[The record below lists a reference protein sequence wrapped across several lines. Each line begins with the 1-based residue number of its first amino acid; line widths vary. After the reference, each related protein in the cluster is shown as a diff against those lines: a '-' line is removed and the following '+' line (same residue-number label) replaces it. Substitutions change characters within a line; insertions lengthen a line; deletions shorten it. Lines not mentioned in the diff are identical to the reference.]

1 MRRVVRI
8 ILAVTLLV
16 TVASS
21 AAAQQVSQPKRVG
34 LVLST
39 PASGA
44 PYLSAVRDGLRE
56 LGWIDGQN
64 LVLEPR
70 YYEGKLDRIA
80 EITAELVGLRV
91 DVIVTGGVPPTRA
104 IKQATATTPIVV
116 AAATDPAGTGLVTP
130 GGNVA
135 AFDVLP
141 PNSAVKQLTLL
152 REVVPRLSRVA
163 LVWNGSNPASQLN
176 SRRVREA
183 AQATG
188 IDIVPVEVSGPAQ
201 VEAALVNLRGQG
213 AQAIFLVADPQFFSQ
228 RKRIGELTTAS
239 GLPTICQEGDFA
251 DAGSLMAYGA
261 NVVHMFR
268 QSASYVDRI
277 LKGARP
283 ADLPI
288 GPPTRFELLIN
299 VAAAKTIGLTIPQS
313 VLSRADRLID

>member
-1 MRRVVRI
+1 MKRIVRI
-8 ILAVTLLV
+8 VLPVILLV
-16 TVASS
+16 IVPAS
-21 AAAQQVSQPKRVG
+21 AGAQQVSQPKRVG

-39 PASGA
+39 PTGGA

-104 IKQATATTPIVV
+104 IKQATAITPIVV
-116 AAATDPAGTGLVTP
+116 ASATDPAATGLVTP

-141 PNSAVKQLTLL
+141 SDSAVRQLALL
-152 REVVPRLSRVA
+152 REVVPQLSRVA

-183 AQATG
+183 AQAGG
-188 IDIVPVEVSGPAQ
+188 IDVVPVEVAGPAQ
-201 VEAALVNLRGQG
+201 LEAALINLHGQSV
-213 AQAIFLVADPQFFSQ
+213 QAIFLVADPLFFSQ

-239 GLPTICQEGDFA
+239 GLPTICQESDFA
-251 DAGSLMAYGA
+251 DAGSLMSYGA

-277 LKGARP
+277 LRGAHP

-313 VLSRADRLID
+313 VLGRADRLID